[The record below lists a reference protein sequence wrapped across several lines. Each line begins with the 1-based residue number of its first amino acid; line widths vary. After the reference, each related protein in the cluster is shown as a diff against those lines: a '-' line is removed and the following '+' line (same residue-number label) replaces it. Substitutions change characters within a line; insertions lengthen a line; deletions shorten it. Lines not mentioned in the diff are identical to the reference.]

1 MERRKKRAVAL
12 KYDPLLDNAPRLV
25 AKGKDR
31 LAEKILEIAREHDI
45 HVHEDPNIVEI
56 LSQLDLNEEIP
67 PDLYVVIAELLA
79 FVYSLDRGKKD
90 Q

>member
-1 MERRKKRAVAL
+1 MERKKRAVAL

-25 AKGKDR
+25 AKGR
-31 LAEKILEIAREHDI
+31 GRMAEKILEIAREHDI
-45 HVHEDPNIVEI
+45 HIHEDPDIVEI

-67 PDLYVVIAELLA
+67 SDLYVVIAEVLA
-79 FVYSLDRGKKD
+79 FVYSLDREKKD